1 MFVCGKM
8 YGKTVDFFDILNYSW
23 GSSILQA
30 VLAEDFDFS
39 SQHYMKCPAL
49 LQVLL
54 AILLLLFSL

>member
-1 MFVCGKM
+1 MEKRWI
-8 YGKTVDFFDILNYSW
+8 FFDILNYSW